1 MSGQPNTRLADLF
14 GLAGWSKGELARL
27 VNRQAAAMGHPQLS
41 TDTSRVRRWIDMGEI
56 PRDPVPRVLAALF
69 TERLGRVVTIE
80 DLGLVRH
87 GRVGKRQRR
96 RECGTSRRRAVG
108 ARTDG
113 RGPHRIHGNGP
124 HAQPTRLGGRG
135 RRARRRLRTQ
145 QRHARL
151 AAHRSGPRCRRPRLD
166 DPLHADPAGFDRYEA
181 APIGSQEIEELERSV
196 EVFRA
201 WDAARGGGL
210 QRKAV
215 VGQLNEVGGMLAY
228 RHPDHLQRRLW
239 GVAANLAVLAGWMSH
254 DVGLEPTAQKYFV
267 IAAHAAREGGDRP
280 RAGEALSRAARQM
293 VHLGRPD
300 DALDLMKLAKSGS
313 GEEMLPRTRAMLY
326 TIEAWAQAS
335 MGKGQAMRRTL
346 GMAEDLFVSDKGDV
360 PPPSWMQMFDEAD
373 LHGMQAL
380 AFRTLA
386 DHEPAAAAAAQRHA
400 KEALDLRA
408 KGRDRSQIFDYI
420 SLASACFI
428 ADDPEQADR
437 YARLALVSMGS
448 NSSHRTWDRLRE
460 MYRLTGAVLGL
471 PEDPGPARGDQ
482 AGAAQ
487 GAGKGGGGKRARR
500 EVRRRSSVVLGSCLE
515 LLGSYVDPCDQ
526 QAGVVLALGHAELL
540 DDRPHAVLCGARLGE
555 AGREGQQPV
564 RSPRPC
570 ARRGP
575 GRRCAATARRLA
587 GVALRPARTWRRRS
601 PRGSRRP
608 VASARAPSRRG
619 TAAGRG
625 VLPAPRPGCASRGG
639 SGSRPR
645 CPGPVGRWCPVTG

>member
-1 MSGQPNTRLADLF
+1 MNGQPNTRLSDLF

-27 VNRQAAAMGHPQLS
+27 VNRQAAAMGHPQLA

-87 GRVGKRQRR
+87 GRVGKQRGDGSVEHPDGMPWAPERTAAVLTEFTGMDLMLNR
-96 RECGTSRRRAVG
+96 RGLVG
-108 ARTDG
+108 AGAALAAGSALTGAMHDWLHTDPALAADAPRTD
-113 RGPHRIHGNGP
+113 H
-124 HAQPTRLGGRG
+124 
-135 RRARRRLRTQ
+135 
-145 QRHARL
+145 
-151 AAHRSGPRCRRPRLD
+151 
-166 DPLHADPAGFDRYEA
+166 PLHADPAGFDRYEA
-181 APIGSQEIEELERSV
+181 APIGSQEIEELETSV

-201 WDAARGGGL
+201 WDASRGGGL

-300 DALDLMKLAKSGS
+300 DALDLMKLAQSGS
-313 GEEMLPRTRAMLY
+313 GEEMLPRTQAMLY

-346 GMAEDLFVSDKGDV
+346 GIAEDLFVSDKGDV

-373 LHGMQAL
+373 MHGMQAL

-386 DHEPAAAAAAQRHA
+386 DHDASAANTAQRHA
-400 KEALDLRA
+400 REAIDLRA

-448 NSSHRTWDRLRE
+448 NSSLRTWDRLRE
-460 MYRLTGAVLGL
+460 MYRLTAQYSGYPKIEDLREEIKLAL
-471 PEDPGPARGDQ
+471 PKAS
-482 AGAAQ
+482 A
-487 GAGKGGGGKRARR
+487 KTGGGSRVRA
-500 EVRRRSSVVLGSCLE
+500 
-515 LLGSYVDPCDQ
+515 
-526 QAGVVLALGHAELL
+526 
-540 DDRPHAVLCGARLGE
+540 
-555 AGREGQQPV
+555 
-564 RSPRPC
+564 
-570 ARRGP
+570 
-575 GRRCAATARRLA
+575 
-587 GVALRPARTWRRRS
+587 
-601 PRGSRRP
+601 
-608 VASARAPSRRG
+608 
-619 TAAGRG
+619 
-625 VLPAPRPGCASRGG
+625 
-639 SGSRPR
+639 
-645 CPGPVGRWCPVTG
+645 